1 MGAYRKVDSYFYTL
15 IILHFPLM
23 FSKFVTTY

>member
-1 MGAYRKVDSYFYTL
+1 MGAYRKVGSYFY
-15 IILHFPLM
+15 ILVILRFRLM